1 MQRDNINY
9 DTSKTISVL
18 CDFLNL
24 TDSSIQI
31 WNETIFSFY
40 KKKNTALL
48 SCYLCPHHSSVELN
62 HLFY

>member
-40 KKKNTALL
+40 KKKKYRSTLL
-48 SCYLCPHHSSVELN
+48 LLVSSP
-62 HLFY
+62 FICRA

>member
-24 TDSSIQI
+24 TDRSMQI

-40 KKKNTALL
+40 KKKYRSTLL
-48 SCYLCPHHSSVELN
+48 LLVSSP
-62 HLFY
+62 FICRA